1 MAISKGEI
9 RLLTGN
15 DSNGKLLYVITAS
28 QDKSCYYIYDKDLKK
43 LGKGKSPP
51 ELEKKYFNI

>member
-1 MAISKGEI
+1 MAISKNEI

-15 DSNGKLLYVITAS
+15 DSKGDLLYVITAN
-28 QDKSCYYIYDKDLKK
+28 QDKSCYYIYDKDYKK